1 MANIIDD
8 TYFEHG
14 SLFIP
19 NNKDLTVEPVDS
31 PTSITELEFFIKKYE
46 RQFLLDALGV
56 TLYDELQV
64 ALELVDFTT
73 AEQKWQ
79 DLVNG
84 TNYTDPNGNVRRWDG
99 LKGYDKQSVIAFY
112 IFTEYLRND
121 NETYTTTGV
130 VKNDAKNAQVID
142 PTPKYIKAYNQFIEA
157 YQGSMSVNT
166 PVVLINGFG
175 TVGLDYYN
183 NKSVQVS
190 LLRFLSDSNELDETA
205 YPDFE
210 FRLYGPQN
218 SFGI

>member
-1 MANIIDD
+1 M
-8 TYFEHG
+8 
-14 SLFIP
+14 
-19 NNKDLTVEPVDS
+19 
-31 PTSITELEFFIKKYE
+31 
-46 RQFLLDALGV
+46 
-56 TLYDELQV
+56 TLYDELV
-64 ALELVDFTT
+64 LALGMLPFVEDTNPASLPT
-73 AEQKWQ
+73 ADQKWIN
-79 DLVNG
+79 LVNG

-112 IFTEYLRND
+112 IFTEYLRNN

-210 FRLYGPQN
+210 FRLYEPQN

>member
-210 FRLYGPQN
+210 FRLYEPQN